1 MTSKSASI
9 FVSLSVVRL
18 LRELDDCVKDDTRQV
33 ENDIAEVLDTS
44 AVEIAFNVAMKYW
57 TYISAKAT

>member
-44 AVEIAFNVAMKYW
+44 AVEIAFNVAMKY
-57 TYISAKAT
+57 

>member
-18 LRELDDCVKDDTRQV
+18 LRELDDCVKDDTRHV
-33 ENDIAEVLDTS
+33 ENSKPEALVTLS
-44 AVEIAFNVAMKYW
+44 VEIAFNVDMKY
-57 TYISAKAT
+57 